1 MIDLTKPVAVIAA
14 VDGYVFGSA
23 LVDTPTLATFHPT
36 LPRASAEVSR
46 LAKSGVK
53 NLRVRRF
60 HNGEVTNL
68 KE

>member
-14 VDGYVFGSA
+14 TDGYIFGSA

-46 LAKSGVK
+46 LAKAGFR
-53 NLRVRRF
+53 NLRVLKF
-60 HNGEVTNL
+60 VDGKVTNL